1 MTEQLTL
8 FDSEVDYGSWEV
20 DNFSFENFADQKARQ
35 AIEKKYI
42 KITEISDEFSRQSVS
57 YQLSKKDSLHRWL
70 KYKEGFSSELVNKLL
85 DQFKIKPGELVLDPF
100 LGSGTTAI
108 VCQMRGINS
117 MGYDI
122 LPTSNVAIEA
132 KQNVFKYDIE
142 ELERLIAE
150 LRDLSVPDTFDGKFD
165 YITITDGAFPEQTEK
180 DVVFYTQWINNSNY
194 SNSAKTLVKLC
205 ILNCLE
211 PISYTSKDGQF
222 LGWDYRSKK
231 MQMAAERRAAM
242 GKKPML
248 KKDKGVLPA
257 LKKCLMEEIE
267 AVYNDIKYIQT
278 HAKSTD
284 ATINYV
290 NGSVL
295 FELPKQAANTVSGV
309 ITSPPYCNRYD
320 YTRTYGL
327 ELNYLGLSTKDV
339 TALRQ
344 TLLSCTVENHSK
356 MKQLEDFYA
365 SINRHDDFERITKIL
380 KENAAL
386 QEIIVALHKRNEN
399 GDINNDGVLRMVEGY
414 FTELTFLYYEIFRVC
429 KQGARVAFVNDNVRY
444 GGEVI
449 PVDFLSTDLARM
461 IGFKP
466 VKVYT
471 LKQQKGNS
479 SQQMKKYGR
488 VPLRKSIT
496 IWEKP

>member
-1 MTEQLTL
+1 MEEQLTL
-8 FDSEVDYGSWEV
+8 FNSEVHYGSWEV
-20 DNFSFENFADQKARQ
+20 ENFSFGNFSEQNARL
-35 AIEKKYI
+35 ALEKKYI

-70 KYKEGFSSELVNKLL
+70 KYKEGFSSQLVNKLL
-85 DQFKIKPGELVLDPF
+85 DQFDVRPGELVLDPF

-122 LPTSNVAIEA
+122 LPTSNIAIAA
-132 KQNVFKYDIE
+132 KQNVFKYDIKE
-142 ELERLIAE
+142 LHQLILELEQV
-150 LRDLSVPDTFDGKFD
+150 SVPDDFNDHFE

-180 DVVFYTQWINNSNY
+180 DVVFYTRWIENSIY
-194 SNSAKTLVKLC
+194 SENVKNLVKLC

-231 MQMAAERRAAM
+231 MLILAERRKAQ
-242 GKKPML
+242 GKKPII

-257 LKKCLMEEIE
+257 LKKCLLEELE
-267 AVYNDIKYIQT
+267 AVYNDIRYIQT
-278 HAKSTD
+278 HAKSTN

-290 NGSVL
+290 SGSVL
-295 FELPKQAANTVSGV
+295 FELPKQPADTVSCV

-327 ELNYLGLSTKDV
+327 ELNYLGLSTKDIS
-339 TALRQ
+339 ALRQ

-356 MKQLEDFYA
+356 MQQLEDYY
-365 SINRHDDFERITKIL
+365 SCIGRHEDFGKVTQIVQ
-380 KENAAL
+380 ENTAL
-386 QEIIVALHKRNEN
+386 QEIIVALHKRNDN
-399 GDINNDGVLRMVEGY
+399 GDINNNGVLRMVEGY
-414 FTELTFLYYEIFRVC
+414 FTELAFLYFEIFRVC
-429 KQGARVAFVNDNVRY
+429 KKGAKVAFVNDNVRY

-449 PVDFLSTDLARM
+449 PVDFLCTNLAEQ

-466 VKVYT
+466 LKIYT
-471 LKQQKGNS
+471 LKQLKGNS

-496 IWEKP
+496 VWEKP

>member
-1 MTEQLTL
+1 MEEQLKL
-8 FDSEVDYGSWEV
+8 FDTEVDYGSWEV
-20 DNFSFENFADQKARQ
+20 DTFSFGCFAEEEARL
-35 AIEKKYI
+35 ALEKKYI

-70 KYKEGFSSELVNKLL
+70 KYKEGFSSQLVNKLL
-85 DQFKIKPGELVLDPF
+85 DEFKVKQGELVLDPF

-117 MGYDI
+117 LGYDI
-122 LPTSNVAIEA
+122 LPTSSIALEA
-132 KQNVFKYDIE
+132 KRNVFNYDLD
-142 ELERLIAE
+142 ELKTLLDEIQGVQIPA
-150 LRDLSVPDTFDGKFD
+150 DYNGHFN

-180 DVVFYTQWINNSNY
+180 DVVFFTNWIENSQY
-194 SNSAKTLVKLC
+194 SDAVKTLVKLC

-231 MQMAAERRAAM
+231 MQIAAVRREAH
-242 GKKPML
+242 GKKPMK
-248 KKDKGVLPA
+248 KKDKGVLPL
-257 LKKCLMEEIE
+257 LKPSLLDELD
-267 AVYNDIKYIQT
+267 AVFNDIKYIQS

-284 ATINYV
+284 ASIHYV
-290 NGSVL
+290 LGSVL
-295 FELPKQAANTVSGV
+295 FELPKQASNTVSGV

-327 ELNYLGLSTKDV
+327 ELNYLGLSTQDV
-339 TALRQ
+339 NSLRQ
-344 TLLSCTVENHSK
+344 TLLSCTVENRSK
-356 MKQLEDFYA
+356 MEALRAFYQSLGRESDYDKVEAILE
-365 SINRHDDFERITKIL
+365 S
-380 KENAAL
+380 NAAF
-386 QEIIVALHKRNEN
+386 QEIKRALNKRNEN
-399 GDINNDGVLRMVEGY
+399 GDINNDGVLRMVDGY
-414 FTELTFLYYEIFRVC
+414 FTELTFLFFEIFRVC
-429 KQGARVAFVNDNVRY
+429 KKGAHVAFVNDNVRY

-449 PVDFLSTDLARM
+449 PVDFLCTSFAEQ

-479 SQQMKKYGR
+479 SQQMKRYGR

-496 IWEKP
+496 VWEK

>member
-1 MTEQLTL
+1 MAEQLTL
-8 FDSEVDYGSWEV
+8 FDTELDYGSWEV
-20 DNFSFENFADQKARQ
+20 EDFSFEGFAEQKARL
-35 AIEKKYI
+35 ALEKKYI

-70 KYKEGFSSELVNKLL
+70 KYKEGFSSQLVNKLL
-85 DQFKIKPGELVLDPF
+85 DQFNVQPGDLVLDPF

-117 MGYDI
+117 LGYDI
-122 LPTSNVAIEA
+122 LPTSKVAIEA
-132 KQNVFKYDIE
+132 KRNVFKYDLKEIKCIIDE
-142 ELERLIAE
+142 IK
-150 LRDLSVPDTFDGKFD
+150 DIQVPKGYKGKFD

-180 DVVFYTQWINNSNY
+180 EVVYYTQWVKKSHY
-194 SNSAKTLVKLC
+194 SEEVKNLVSLC
-205 ILNCLE
+205 ILNSLE

-231 MQMAAERRAAM
+231 MQMAAARREEQ
-242 GKKPML
+242 GKKPIK
-248 KKDKGVLPA
+248 KKDKGDLPA
-257 LKKCLMEEIE
+257 LRKCLLEELE

-278 HAKSTD
+278 HAQSTD
-284 ATINYV
+284 ASISFIQ
-290 NGSVL
+290 GSVL
-295 FELPKQAANTVSGV
+295 YGLPKQDSDTVKGV

-327 ELNYLGLSTKDV
+327 ELNYLGLSSSDV
-339 TALRQ
+339 NALRQ
-344 TLLSCTVENHSK
+344 TLLSCTVENKSK
-356 MKQLEDFYA
+356 MEDLRKYYDSIGRLKDYEKVA
-365 SINRHDDFERITKIL
+365 SILDSNEAFNEIKR
-380 KENAAL
+380 AL
-386 QEIIVALHKRNEN
+386 VLRNEN

-414 FTELTFLYYEIFRVC
+414 FTELTFLFYEIYRVC
-429 KQGARVAFVNDNVRY
+429 KKGARVAFVNDNVRY

-449 PVDFLSTDLARM
+449 PVDFLCTSFAEQ
-461 IGFKP
+461 IGFTP
-466 VKVYT
+466 IKVYT

-496 IWEKP
+496 VWEK

>member
-1 MTEQLTL
+1 MEEQLTI
-8 FDSEVDYGSWEV
+8 FDTEVDYGSWEV
-20 DNFSFENFADQKARQ
+20 ESFSYEGFAEQKARL
-35 AIEKKYI
+35 ALEKKYI

-70 KYKEGFSSELVNKLL
+70 KYKEGFSSQLVNKLL
-85 DQFKIKPGELVLDPF
+85 EQFRIKEGELVLDPF

-108 VCQMRGINS
+108 VCQMKGINS

-122 LPTSNVAIEA
+122 LPTSTIAIEA
-132 KQNVFKYDIE
+132 KKNVFNYSLDEIA
-142 ELERLIAE
+142 RLIKDIQE
-150 LRDLSVPDTFDGKFD
+150 LVIPENFDGKFN
-165 YITITDGAFPEQTEK
+165 YITITDGAFPEDTEK
-180 DVVFYTQWINNSNY
+180 EVVYISDWLNKSQY
-194 SNSAKTLVKLC
+194 SDYVKTLAKLC

-231 MQMAAERRAAM
+231 MKMAAERREAQ
-242 GKKPML
+242 GKKPMQ
-248 KKDKGVLPA
+248 KKDKGILPK
-257 LKKCLMEEIE
+257 LKPSLIEEMQ

-278 HAKSTD
+278 YSKSTD
-284 ATINYV
+284 ASINYV
-290 NGSVL
+290 HGSVL
-295 FELPKQAANTVSGV
+295 FELPKQKSDTVSGV

-327 ELNYLGLSTKDV
+327 ELNYLGLSSQDV
-339 TALRQ
+339 NALRQ
-344 TLLSCTVENHSK
+344 TLLSCTVENRSK
-356 MKQLEDFYA
+356 METLKMFYESIGRLEDYNKVV
-365 SINRHDDFERITKIL
+365 SILNSNEAF
-380 KENAAL
+380 
-386 QEIIVALHKRNEN
+386 QEIKQALHLRNEN
-399 GDINNDGVLRMVEGY
+399 GDINNEGVLRMVEGY
-414 FTELTFLYYEIFRVC
+414 FTELTFLFFEIFRVC
-429 KQGARVAFVNDNVRY
+429 KKGAHVAFVNDNVRY

-449 PVDFLSTDLARM
+449 PVDFLCTSFAEQ

-496 IWEKP
+496 VWEK

>member
-1 MTEQLTL
+1 MAEQLTL
-8 FDSEVDYGSWEV
+8 FDTEMDYGSWEV
-20 DNFSFENFADQKARQ
+20 EDFSFEGFAEQKARL
-35 AIEKKYI
+35 ALEKKYI

-57 YQLSKKDSLHRWL
+57 YQLSKRDSLHRWL
-70 KYKEGFSSELVNKLL
+70 KYKEGFSSQLVNKLL
-85 DQFKIKPGELVLDPF
+85 DQFDVQPGDLVLDPF

-117 MGYDI
+117 MGFDI

-132 KQNVFKYDIE
+132 KKNVFKYSIDELNKVIE
-142 ELERLIAE
+142 EIKALA
-150 LRDLSVPDTFDGKFD
+150 VPDGYDGKFE

-180 DVVFYTQWINNSNY
+180 DVVYYTQWIKDSQHSEAVKN
-194 SNSAKTLVKLC
+194 LVTLC

-231 MQMAAERRAAM
+231 MQQAAARREVQ
-242 GKKPML
+242 GKKPIQ
-248 KKDKGVLPA
+248 KKDKGVLPS
-257 LKKCLMEEIE
+257 LRKCLVEELE
-267 AVYNDIKYIQT
+267 AVYNDIKYIQS
-278 HAKSTD
+278 HAQSTD

-290 NGSVL
+290 QGSVL
-295 FELPKQAANTVSGV
+295 YELPKQESDTVRGV

-327 ELNYLGLSTKDV
+327 ELNYLGLSSADV
-339 TALRQ
+339 NALRQ
-344 TLLSCTVENHSK
+344 TLLSCTVENKSK
-356 MKQLEDFYA
+356 MEDLKAFYDSLGRKEDYEKVA
-365 SINRHDDFERITKIL
+365 SIIES
-380 KENAAL
+380 NAAFS
-386 QEIIVALHKRNEN
+386 EIKQALLLRNEN

-414 FTELTFLYYEIFRVC
+414 FTELVFLFYEIYRVC
-429 KQGARVAFVNDNVRY
+429 KKGARVAFVNDNVRY

-449 PVDFLSTDLARM
+449 PVDFLCTSFAEQ
-461 IGFKP
+461 IGFTP

-496 IWEKP
+496 VWEK

>member
-1 MTEQLTL
+1 MEEQLTL
-8 FDSEVDYGSWEV
+8 FETEVNFGSWEV
-20 DNFSFENFADQKARQ
+20 ESFSFEDFAEQKARL
-35 AIEKKYI
+35 ALEKKYL
-42 KITEISDEFSRQSVS
+42 KITEVSDEFSRQSVS

-70 KYKEGFSSELVNKLL
+70 KYKEGFSSQLVNKLL
-85 DQFKIKPGELVLDPF
+85 DQFKIKKGELVLDPF
-100 LGSGTTAI
+100 LGSGTTSI

-122 LPTSNVAIEA
+122 LPTSSIAIEA
-132 KQNVFKYDIE
+132 KKDVFNYDLDEIG
-142 ELERLIAE
+142 RLIDDIRG
-150 LRDLSVPDTFDGKFD
+150 LHVPEDFNGKFN
-165 YITITDGAFPEQTEK
+165 YITITDGAFPDQTEK
-180 DVVFYTQWINNSNY
+180 DVVFITKWINESDY
-194 SNSAKTLVKLC
+194 SDSVKTLVKLC

-231 MQMAAERRAAM
+231 MQMAAERRQAQ
-242 GKKPML
+242 GKKPMQ
-248 KKDKGVLPA
+248 KKDKGVLPL
-257 LKKCLMEEIE
+257 LKPSLLEELQ

-278 HAKSTD
+278 HAQSTE

-290 NGSVL
+290 LGSVL
-295 FELPKQAANTVSGV
+295 FELPKQASNTVSGV

-327 ELNYLGLSTKDV
+327 ELNYLGLSTPDV
-339 TALRQ
+339 NALRQ
-344 TLLSCTVENHSK
+344 TLLSCTVENRSK
-356 MKQLEDFYA
+356 METLKNFYE
-365 SINRHDDFERITKIL
+365 SIGRLADYEKVVSIL
-380 KENAAL
+380 NTNEAF
-386 QEIIVALHKRNEN
+386 QEIKLALHRRNEN
-399 GDINNDGVLRMVEGY
+399 GDINNEGVLRMVEGY
-414 FTELTFLYYEIFRVC
+414 FTELTFLFFEIYRVC
-429 KQGARVAFVNDNVRY
+429 KKGAHVAFVNDNVRY

-449 PVDFLSTDLARM
+449 PVDFLCTSFAEQ

-496 IWEKP
+496 VWAK

>member
-1 MTEQLTL
+1 MAEQLTL
-8 FDSEVDYGSWEV
+8 FDTEVDYGSWEV
-20 DNFSFENFADQKARQ
+20 DNFSFENFADQKARL
-35 AIEKKYI
+35 AIEKEYI

-85 DQFKIKPGELVLDPF
+85 DQFDVKPGDLVLDPF

-117 MGYDI
+117 LGYDI

-132 KQNVFKYDIE
+132 KQNVFKYNIK
-142 ELERLIAE
+142 ELERLIIE
-150 LRDLSVPDTFDGKFD
+150 LNSLVVPADFDGKFD
-165 YITITDGAFPEQTEK
+165 YITITDGAFPDQTEK
-180 DVVFYTQWINNSNY
+180 DVVYFTRWISDSDY
-194 SNSAKTLVKLC
+194 SQDAKTLVKLC

-242 GKKPML
+242 GKKPMQ
-248 KKDKGVLPA
+248 KKDKGVLPT
-257 LKKCLMEEIE
+257 LKKCLTEEIA
-267 AVYNDIKYIQT
+267 AVVNDIKYIQSN
-278 HAKSTD
+278 AKSTN

-295 FELPKQAANTVSGV
+295 FNLPKQASETVSAV

-356 MKQLEDFYA
+356 MNQLEQFYD
-365 SINRHDDFERITKIL
+365 SIGRHEDFERISQIL
-380 KENAAL
+380 KNNAAL
-386 QEIIVALHKRNEN
+386 QEIIVALHKRNDN

-429 KQGARVAFVNDNVRY
+429 KKGAKVAFVNDNVRY

-449 PVDFLSTDLARM
+449 PVDFLSTDLARQ

-466 VKVYT
+466 IKVYT

-496 IWEKP
+496 IWEK

>member
-1 MTEQLTL
+1 MEEQLKL
-8 FDSEVDYGSWEV
+8 FDTEVDFGSWEV
-20 DNFSFENFADQKARQ
+20 ESFSFEGFAEDKARL
-35 AIEKKYI
+35 ALEKKYI

-70 KYKEGFSSELVNKLL
+70 KYKEGFSSQLVNKLL
-85 DQFKIKPGELVLDPF
+85 DEFKVKQGELVLDPF

-117 MGYDI
+117 LGYDI
-122 LPTSNVAIEA
+122 LPTSSIALEA
-132 KQNVFKYDIE
+132 KRNVFSYNLE
-142 ELERLIAE
+142 ELKTLIDE
-150 LRDLSVPDTFDGKFD
+150 IQGIQVPADFDGSFN

-180 DVVFYTQWINNSNY
+180 DVVFFTNWIENSHY
-194 SNSAKTLVKLC
+194 SDAVKTLVKLC

-211 PISYTSKDGQF
+211 PVSYTSKDGQF

-231 MQMAAERRAAM
+231 MQMAAARREAQ
-242 GKKPML
+242 GKNPMK
-248 KKDKGVLPA
+248 KKDKGVLPL
-257 LKKCLMEEIE
+257 LKPSLLEELE
-267 AVYNDIKYIQT
+267 AVFNDIKYIQS

-284 ATINYV
+284 ASINYV
-290 NGSVL
+290 LGSVL
-295 FELPKQAANTVSGV
+295 FELPKQASDTVSGV

-327 ELNYLGLSTKDV
+327 ELNYLGLSTQDV
-339 TALRQ
+339 NTLRQ
-344 TLLSCTVENHSK
+344 TLLSCTVENRSK
-356 MKQLEDFYA
+356 MEALRALYQSLGREADYDNVV
-365 SINRHDDFERITKIL
+365 SIIES
-380 KENAAL
+380 NAAF
-386 QEIIVALHKRNEN
+386 QEIKQALNKRNEN

-414 FTELTFLYYEIFRVC
+414 FTELTFLFYEIYRVC
-429 KQGARVAFVNDNVRY
+429 KKGAHVAFVNDNVRY

-449 PVDFLSTDLARM
+449 PVDFLCTSFAEQ

-496 IWEKP
+496 VWAK